1 VTVAHGE
8 AGDHAEADDVAAA
21 LHVAHRAQR
30 VENLLLAD
38 GAGA

>member
-1 VTVAHGE
+1 MAVAHGK
-8 AGDHAEADDVAAA
+8 AGNHAEADDIAAA
-21 LHVAHRAQR
+21 LDVAHAAQR